1 MAGNSADRDT
11 ATAALPAPAAGVM
24 LWWCAL
30 AAPAARV
37 RVLEGWL
44 SAAEIDRA
52 DRFGTAALR
61 ERYIVGRA
69 SLRGILGALLAMA
82 PPEVPI
88 VRGERGR
95 PQLGVASALDFNVSH
110 TAGVALIGATRG
122 ARIGV
127 DVERLDREINV
138 GGIARK
144 FLTGT
149 ERRALADLD
158 ADSARR
164 RVLRLW
170 TCKEAM
176 SKATGD
182 ALSAPF
188 GSLDVALDVALDDA
202 PRLCAGPVPYE
213 PSRWTLHTAAVPAAF
228 VATVALWQR

>member
-24 LWWCAL
+24 LWWCTL

-52 DRFGTAALR
+52 DRFGTAVLR

-69 SLRGILGALLAMA
+69 SLRGILGELLAMD
-82 PPEVPI
+82 PRDVPI

-95 PQLGVASALDFNVSH
+95 PQLGLAVALDFNVSH
-110 TAGVALIGATRG
+110 TADVALIGATRD

-144 FLTGT
+144 FLTQT

-170 TCKEAM
+170 TCKEAI
-176 SKATGD
+176 SKSTGD

-188 GSLDVALDVALDDA
+188 GSLDVALGDA
-202 PRLCAGPVPYE
+202 PRLCAGPAPYE
-213 PSRWTLHTAAVPAAF
+213 PSRWTLHSAPVPADF
-228 VATVALWQR
+228 VATVALWRP